1 MNISQYNG
9 VSVGKQTF
17 LKSVRGHIIFDYAV
31 CLL

>member
-1 MNISQYNG
+1 VNISEYNG

-17 LKSVRGHIIFDYAV
+17 LKSVRVNIVFDYAV